1 MRSPPRSRLNG
12 FRPKP
17 LKRFVNISLVFCTS
31 LKRGANEIDNLKGS
45 QAELAIAFQLVY
57 QKGLMTA
64 DSNFSQVIDLLR
76 AEADAIGKA
85 AARLQVS
92 EIESVINLLANCRG
106 KVVLLGV
113 GKSGII
119 AQKIA
124 ATMTSSGTAA
134 VYLHPSDALH
144 GGLGIVTADDV
155 AILLS
160 NSGETDELIELL
172 PYLKRR
178 DVPLIAIVGNVK
190 SSIALRADAVID
202 ASVDQE
208 ACPLNLAPTA
218 STTVA
223 LAIGDALAMTLMQ
236 AKGLTESDFA
246 SNHPAGQLGKRLTLR
261 VADLMHTGAENPMID
276 KRAAWMDIVSAI
288 TQYGL
293 GAVNVIDDQGR
304 LMGII
309 TDGDLRRSLQRIG
322 PREVAF
328 ANLIC
333 DDLMTRD
340 PVVASPEMLAFDALR
355 LMEDRPSQI
364 NVLPV
369 VNGDGTCVGLIRLH
383 DIVRSGL

>member
-1 MRSPPRSRLNG
+1 MPEASS
-12 FRPKP
+12 
-17 LKRFVNISLVFCTS
+17 
-31 LKRGANEIDNLKGS
+31 
-45 QAELAIAFQLVY
+45 
-57 QKGLMTA
+57 
-64 DSNFSQVIDLLR
+64 FSQVIDLLR
-76 AEADAIGKA
+76 AEAEAIGKA
-85 AARLQVS
+85 ASRLQQTEVDAALK
-92 EIESVINLLANCRG
+92 LLASSKG

-155 AILLS
+155 VILLS
-160 NSGETDELIELL
+160 NSGETDELVALL

-178 DVPLIAIVGNVK
+178 EVPLIAIVGNVK
-190 SSIALRADAVID
+190 SSIAQRADVVID

-236 AKGLTESDFA
+236 TKGLTENDFA

-261 VADLMHTGAENPMID
+261 VADLMHSGAKNPTIGTD
-276 KRAAWMDIVSAI
+276 AAWMEIISAI
-288 TQYGL
+288 THFGL
-293 GAVNVIDDQGR
+293 GAVNVIDANGQ
-304 LMGII
+304 LCGII

-322 PREVAF
+322 AREVAF
-328 ANLIC
+328 ANIKC

-340 PVVASPEMLAFDALR
+340 PIVTDPEMLAFDALR
-355 LMEDRPSQI
+355 LMENRPSQI

-369 VNGDGTCVGLIRLH
+369 VSEDGTCVGLIRLH

>member
-1 MRSPPRSRLNG
+1 MSEQS
-12 FRPKP
+12 
-17 LKRFVNISLVFCTS
+17 S
-31 LKRGANEIDNLKGS
+31 
-45 QAELAIAFQLVY
+45 
-57 QKGLMTA
+57 
-64 DSNFSQVIDLLR
+64 FSQVVELLQ
-76 AEADAIGKA
+76 AEANAIGKA
-85 AARLQVS
+85 ALRLQAG
-92 EIESVINLLANCRG
+92 EIDRVVGILSDCKG
-106 KVVLLGV
+106 KIVLLGV

-124 ATMTSSGTAA
+124 ATMTSSGTGA

-155 AILLS
+155 VIMLS
-160 NSGETDELIELL
+160 NSGETDELLELL

-178 DVPLIAIVGNVK
+178 EVPLIAIVGNLK
-190 SSIALRADAVID
+190 STIAQRADAVMD

-236 AKGLTESDFA
+236 SKGLTETDFA
-246 SNHPAGQLGKRLTLR
+246 SNHPAGQLGKRLNLR
-261 VADLMHTGAENPMID
+261 VADLMHGGSKNPTIGSD
-276 KRAAWMDIVSAI
+276 TSWMEIISTI

-293 GAVNVIDDQGR
+293 GAVNVVDSEGR
-304 LMGII
+304 LAGII
-309 TDGDLRRSLQRIG
+309 TDGDLRRSFQRLG
-322 PREVAF
+322 PADLAF
-328 ANLIC
+328 ANLKC
-333 DDLMTRD
+333 DDLMTHN
-340 PVVASPEMLAFDALR
+340 PIVASPEMLAFDALR

-369 VNGDGTCVGLIRLH
+369 VDGNNKCVGLIRLH